1 MYCCDDPEGVCL
13 RQPSFISSAETR
25 MHVAPHLLLILSLA
39 LLAASPVSASSAGAP
54 GWWTVY
60 YAPTTKQYSVQPIQD
75 KIGGVA
81 TALYAD
87 ERSTNGWTRFNIET
101 NTVYE
106 DLVQATGAGY
116 LEGYVTRDIIWQFWM
131 NMLTNRWNGQP
142 PALILSFMNVRS
154 SFLKVKLTHY

>member
-1 MYCCDDPEGVCL
+1 
-13 RQPSFISSAETR
+13 
-25 MHVAPHLLLILSLA
+25 MHVSPHLLLILSLA
-39 LLAASPVSASSAGAP
+39 LLAASPIPASSAGAS
-54 GWWTVY
+54 GRWTVY
-60 YAPTTKQYSVQPIQD
+60 FAPTTKQYSVRPIQD
-75 KIGGVA
+75 KIGVA